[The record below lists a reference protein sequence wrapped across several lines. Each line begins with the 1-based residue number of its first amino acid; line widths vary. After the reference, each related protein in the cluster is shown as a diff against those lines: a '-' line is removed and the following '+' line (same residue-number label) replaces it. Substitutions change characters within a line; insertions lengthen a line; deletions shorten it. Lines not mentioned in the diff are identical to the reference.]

1 MSFRIPDVPAK
12 RIVVVGGGFGGL
24 QLCTTLVKN
33 PEFQVVLIDKNN
45 FHQFPPLIY
54 QIATAGL
61 QVSSIAFPFRKMF
74 AGSKNFFYRMC
85 ELRSVHTKER
95 YIQTSI
101 GKLSY
106 DYLVIATGTTT
117 NYFGNQKLQ
126 EESMP
131 MKTISESLGLRN
143 ALLTT
148 FERANTTS
156 SPEERAE
163 LLNVVIVGGG
173 PTGVEIAG
181 ALAEMRQH
189 VLPQDYPDLDTSLF
203 KIHLVQGGSRLLPA
217 MSETASAAALKYLT
231 QMGVDVQLK
240 AYVHDYKQHEVILRD
255 GRSFKSQ
262 TIIWVCGVT
271 GRRINGIDD
280 KFYGPG
286 NRLIVDRFNKVEG
299 LDNVFAVGDCALMK
313 THVYPKGHPQM
324 AQAAI
329 QQGKN
334 LGQNFLRKEHGQI
347 LKPFEYRDL
356 GSMATIGRNK
366 AVADIAGM
374 NLTGFVAWFLWMGVH
389 LMSILG
395 VKNKISTLVDWAWSY
410 ITYDKSN
417 RTLIAVT
424 GFVAWF
430 LWMGVHLMSILGVK
444 NKISTLVDWAWSY
457 ITYDKSNRTLIAV
470 KHPKVIL
477 ERNYEISMRHWGE
490 LSLEQAAE
498 AERLTDTALKKSND
512 DAALKAQAD
521 LARNAL
527 KKAERLLNEIAAED
541 LARAQEQAH
550 AQAQEQ
556 EQAQALS
563 SKVQEAMANAKIQE
577 QAQANA
583 QAQAQAQAK
592 ADGQA
597 QALEQ
602 EKDQED
608 AQAQAQESAQA
619 QAIASRVQETLAK
632 AQANDQA
639 AKVAKSATQ
648 VIDTNNEV
656 AAAEAKTNVKK
667 ASLKQVK
674 SSKRTATKK

>member
-417 RTLIAVT
+417 RTLIAV
-424 GFVAWF
+424 
-430 LWMGVHLMSILGVK
+430 
-444 NKISTLVDWAWSY
+444 
-457 ITYDKSNRTLIAV
+457 

-541 LARAQEQAH
+541 LARAQEQQK

-563 SKVQEAMANAKIQE
+563 SKVQEAMANAKSQE

-602 EKDQED
+602 EKAQED

-632 AQANDQA
+632 AQA

-648 VIDTNNEV
+648 VIVANNEV

>member
-417 RTLIAVT
+417 RTLIAV
-424 GFVAWF
+424 
-430 LWMGVHLMSILGVK
+430 
-444 NKISTLVDWAWSY
+444 
-457 ITYDKSNRTLIAV
+457 

-541 LARAQEQAH
+541 LARAQEQQK

-563 SKVQEAMANAKIQE
+563 SKVQEAMANAKSQE

-602 EKDQED
+602 EKAQED

-619 QAIASRVQETLAK
+619 QALASRVQETLAK

-648 VIDTNNEV
+648 KPATNNEV

>member
-417 RTLIAVT
+417 RTLIAV
-424 GFVAWF
+424 
-430 LWMGVHLMSILGVK
+430 
-444 NKISTLVDWAWSY
+444 
-457 ITYDKSNRTLIAV
+457 

-583 QAQAQAQAK
+583 QAQAQAQAQ

-602 EKDQED
+602 EKAQED

>member
-417 RTLIAVT
+417 RTLIAV
-424 GFVAWF
+424 
-430 LWMGVHLMSILGVK
+430 
-444 NKISTLVDWAWSY
+444 
-457 ITYDKSNRTLIAV
+457 

-583 QAQAQAQAK
+583 QAQAQAQAQ

-602 EKDQED
+602 EKAQED
-608 AQAQAQESAQA
+608 AQAQAQAQESAQA

>member
-271 GRRINGIDD
+271 GRRIDGIDD

-417 RTLIAVT
+417 RTLIAV
-424 GFVAWF
+424 
-430 LWMGVHLMSILGVK
+430 
-444 NKISTLVDWAWSY
+444 
-457 ITYDKSNRTLIAV
+457 

-498 AERLTDTALKKSND
+498 AERLTDTALKKSNE

-556 EQAQALS
+556 ETAQVLS
-563 SKVQEAMANAKIQE
+563 SKVQEAMANAKIQD
-577 QAQANA
+577 QALSQ
-583 QAQAQAQAK
+583 

-597 QALEQ
+597 QTLEQ
-602 EKDQED
+602 EKAQED

-648 VIDTNNEV
+648 VTATNNEV

>member
-417 RTLIAVT
+417 RTLIAV
-424 GFVAWF
+424 
-430 LWMGVHLMSILGVK
+430 
-444 NKISTLVDWAWSY
+444 
-457 ITYDKSNRTLIAV
+457 

>member
-417 RTLIAVT
+417 RTLIAV
-424 GFVAWF
+424 
-430 LWMGVHLMSILGVK
+430 
-444 NKISTLVDWAWSY
+444 
-457 ITYDKSNRTLIAV
+457 

-556 EQAQALS
+556 EKAQALS
-563 SKVQEAMANAKIQE
+563 SKVQEAMANAKSQE

-602 EKDQED
+602 EKAQED

-648 VIDTNNEV
+648 VTATNNEV

>member
-417 RTLIAVT
+417 RTLIAV
-424 GFVAWF
+424 
-430 LWMGVHLMSILGVK
+430 
-444 NKISTLVDWAWSY
+444 
-457 ITYDKSNRTLIAV
+457 

-498 AERLTDTALKKSND
+498 AERLTDTALKKSNE

-541 LARAQEQAH
+541 LARAQEQQK

-563 SKVQEAMANAKIQE
+563 SKVQEAMANAKSQE

-602 EKDQED
+602 EKAQED

-648 VIDTNNEV
+648 VTATNNEV
-656 AAAEAKTNVKK
+656 AAAEAKTTVKK

>member
-417 RTLIAVT
+417 RTLIAV
-424 GFVAWF
+424 
-430 LWMGVHLMSILGVK
+430 
-444 NKISTLVDWAWSY
+444 
-457 ITYDKSNRTLIAV
+457 

-498 AERLTDTALKKSND
+498 AERLTDTALKKSNE

-541 LARAQEQAH
+541 LARAQEQQK

-563 SKVQEAMANAKIQE
+563 SKVQEAMANAKSQE
-577 QAQANA
+577 QAQANAQA

-602 EKDQED
+602 EKAQED
-608 AQAQAQESAQA
+608 AQAQAQESTQA

-648 VIDTNNEV
+648 VIVANNEV

-674 SSKRTATKK
+674 SPKRTATKK

>member
-417 RTLIAVT
+417 RTLIAV
-424 GFVAWF
+424 
-430 LWMGVHLMSILGVK
+430 
-444 NKISTLVDWAWSY
+444 
-457 ITYDKSNRTLIAV
+457 

-541 LARAQEQAH
+541 LARAQEQQK

-563 SKVQEAMANAKIQE
+563 SKVQEAMANAKSQE

-602 EKDQED
+602 EKAQED

-648 VIDTNNEV
+648 VIVANNEV

>member
-24 QLCTTLVKN
+24 KLCTTLVKN

-74 AGSKNFFYRMC
+74 SGSKNFFYRMC

-156 SPEERAE
+156 SPDERAE

-203 KIHLVQGGSRLLPA
+203 KIHLVQGGKRLLPA

-299 LDNVFAVGDCALMK
+299 LDNVFAIGDCALMK

-417 RTLIAVT
+417 RTLIAV
-424 GFVAWF
+424 
-430 LWMGVHLMSILGVK
+430 
-444 NKISTLVDWAWSY
+444 
-457 ITYDKSNRTLIAV
+457 

-498 AERLTDTALKKSND
+498 AERLTDTALKKSSE
-512 DAALKAQAD
+512 DAALNAQAD

-541 LARAQEQAH
+541 LARAQEQQK

-556 EQAQALS
+556 EKAQALS

-577 QAQANA
+577 QV
-583 QAQAQAQAK
+583 QAQAQAQA
-592 ADGQA
+592 DGQA
-597 QALEQ
+597 QVQDQAQEQ
-602 EKDQED
+602 EKAQED

-639 AKVAKSATQ
+639 AKVAKSATKAQ
-648 VIDTNNEV
+648 DTNQD
-656 AAAEAKTNVKK
+656 AAATAGAAEPKTTEKK
-667 ASLKQVK
+667 ASLKQAK
-674 SSKRTATKK
+674 GSKRTSAKK

>member
-1 MSFRIPDVPAK
+1 MSFNIPDVPAK

-24 QLCTTLVKN
+24 KLCSTLAKN

-74 AGSKNFFYRMC
+74 AGSKNFFFRMC
-85 ELRSVHTKER
+85 ELRAVFTKER

-101 GKLSY
+101 GKLHY

-131 MKTISESLGLRN
+131 MKTINESLGLRN
-143 ALLTT
+143 ALLNT

-156 SPEERAE
+156 SEQERAE

-189 VLPQDYPDLDTSLF
+189 VLPRDYPDLDTSLF
-203 KIHLVQGGSRLLPA
+203 KIHLVQGGKRLLPA

-231 QMGVDVQLK
+231 QMGVDVQLR

-271 GRRINGIDD
+271 GRRIQGIDD

-286 NRLIVDRFNKVEG
+286 NRLMVDRFNKVEG

-334 LGQNFLRKEHGQI
+334 LAENFLRKEHGQI

-374 NLTGFVAWFLWMGVH
+374 NLTGFTAWFLWMGVH

-417 RTLIAVT
+417 RTI
-424 GFVAWF
+424 
-430 LWMGVHLMSILGVK
+430 
-444 NKISTLVDWAWSY
+444 
-457 ITYDKSNRTLIAV
+457 IAV

-477 ERNYEISMRHWGE
+477 ERNYEVSMRHWGE

-498 AERLTDTALKKSND
+498 AERLTDMVFKKDEDSSALR
-512 DAALKAQAD
+512 AQEA

-527 KKAERLLNEIAAED
+527 QKAERILNEIAAED
-541 LARAQEQAH
+541 LARAK
-550 AQAQEQ
+550 EQ
-556 EQAQALS
+556 EVQS
-563 SKVQEAMANAKIQE
+563 SKQAPEVVVDSAPQEAAPAK
-577 QAQANA
+577 
-583 QAQAQAQAK
+583 
-592 ADGQA
+592 
-597 QALEQ
+597 
-602 EKDQED
+602 
-608 AQAQAQESAQA
+608 
-619 QAIASRVQETLAK
+619 
-632 AQANDQA
+632 
-639 AKVAKSATQ
+639 KVVKKRTSKKSAS
-648 VIDTNNEV
+648 
-656 AAAEAKTNVKK
+656 
-667 ASLKQVK
+667 ASK
-674 SSKRTATKK
+674 

>member
-417 RTLIAVT
+417 RTLIAV
-424 GFVAWF
+424 
-430 LWMGVHLMSILGVK
+430 
-444 NKISTLVDWAWSY
+444 
-457 ITYDKSNRTLIAV
+457 

-541 LARAQEQAH
+541 LARAQEQQK

-563 SKVQEAMANAKIQE
+563 SKVQEAMANAKSQE
-577 QAQANA
+577 
-583 QAQAQAQAK
+583 QAQAQAQ

-602 EKDQED
+602 EKAQED

-648 VIDTNNEV
+648 VIATNNEV

-674 SSKRTATKK
+674 SPKRTATKK

>member
-417 RTLIAVT
+417 RTLIAV
-424 GFVAWF
+424 
-430 LWMGVHLMSILGVK
+430 
-444 NKISTLVDWAWSY
+444 
-457 ITYDKSNRTLIAV
+457 

-541 LARAQEQAH
+541 LARAQEQQK

-583 QAQAQAQAK
+583 QAQAQAQAQ

-602 EKDQED
+602 EKAQED

-619 QAIASRVQETLAK
+619 KAIASRVQETLAK

>member
-417 RTLIAVT
+417 RTLIAV
-424 GFVAWF
+424 
-430 LWMGVHLMSILGVK
+430 
-444 NKISTLVDWAWSY
+444 
-457 ITYDKSNRTLIAV
+457 

-556 EQAQALS
+556 EKAQALS
-563 SKVQEAMANAKIQE
+563 SKVQEAMANAKSQE

-583 QAQAQAQAK
+583 QAQAQAQAQ

-602 EKDQED
+602 EKAQED
-608 AQAQAQESAQA
+608 AQAQAQESTQA

-648 VIDTNNEV
+648 VIVANNEV

-674 SSKRTATKK
+674 SPKRTATKK

>member
-417 RTLIAVT
+417 RTLIAV
-424 GFVAWF
+424 
-430 LWMGVHLMSILGVK
+430 
-444 NKISTLVDWAWSY
+444 
-457 ITYDKSNRTLIAV
+457 

-556 EQAQALS
+556 EKAQALS
-563 SKVQEAMANAKIQE
+563 SKVQEAMANAKSQE

-597 QALEQ
+597 QTLEQ
-602 EKDQED
+602 EKAQED

-619 QAIASRVQETLAK
+619 QALASRVQETLAK

>member
-417 RTLIAVT
+417 RTLIAV
-424 GFVAWF
+424 
-430 LWMGVHLMSILGVK
+430 
-444 NKISTLVDWAWSY
+444 
-457 ITYDKSNRTLIAV
+457 

-563 SKVQEAMANAKIQE
+563 SKVQEAMANAKSQE
-577 QAQANA
+577 QA

-602 EKDQED
+602 EKAQED

-648 VIDTNNEV
+648 VIATNNEV

-674 SSKRTATKK
+674 SPKRTATKK

>member
-417 RTLIAVT
+417 RTLIAV
-424 GFVAWF
+424 
-430 LWMGVHLMSILGVK
+430 
-444 NKISTLVDWAWSY
+444 
-457 ITYDKSNRTLIAV
+457 

-498 AERLTDTALKKSND
+498 AERLTDTALKKSNE

-541 LARAQEQAH
+541 LARAQEQQK

-563 SKVQEAMANAKIQE
+563 SKVQEAMANAKSQE

-602 EKDQED
+602 EKAQED

-648 VIDTNNEV
+648 VIVANNEV

>member
-417 RTLIAVT
+417 RTLIAV
-424 GFVAWF
+424 
-430 LWMGVHLMSILGVK
+430 
-444 NKISTLVDWAWSY
+444 
-457 ITYDKSNRTLIAV
+457 

-556 EQAQALS
+556 EKAQALS
-563 SKVQEAMANAKIQE
+563 SKVQEAMANAKSQE

-602 EKDQED
+602 EKAQED

>member
-417 RTLIAVT
+417 RTLIAV
-424 GFVAWF
+424 
-430 LWMGVHLMSILGVK
+430 
-444 NKISTLVDWAWSY
+444 
-457 ITYDKSNRTLIAV
+457 

-563 SKVQEAMANAKIQE
+563 SKVQEAMANAKSQE

-602 EKDQED
+602 EKAQKD
-608 AQAQAQESAQA
+608 AQAQSQAPAQAQEDAQA

-674 SSKRTATKK
+674 SSKRTAAKK

>member
-417 RTLIAVT
+417 RTLIAV
-424 GFVAWF
+424 
-430 LWMGVHLMSILGVK
+430 
-444 NKISTLVDWAWSY
+444 
-457 ITYDKSNRTLIAV
+457 

-541 LARAQEQAH
+541 LARAQEQQK

-556 EQAQALS
+556 EKAQALS
-563 SKVQEAMANAKIQE
+563 SKVQEAMANAKSQE

-592 ADGQA
+592 ADGQ
-597 QALEQ
+597 
-602 EKDQED
+602 

-648 VIDTNNEV
+648 VIATNNEV

-674 SSKRTATKK
+674 SPKRTATKK

>member
-1 MSFRIPDVPAK
+1 MSFNIPDVPAK

-24 QLCTTLVKN
+24 KLCTTLAKN

-74 AGSKNFFYRMC
+74 AGSKNFFFRMC
-85 ELRSVHTKER
+85 ELRAVFTKER

-131 MKTISESLGLRN
+131 MKTINESLGLRN
-143 ALLTT
+143 ALLNT

-181 ALAEMRQH
+181 ALAEMRRH
-189 VLPQDYPDLDTSLF
+189 VLPRDYPDLDTSLF
-203 KIHLVQGGSRLLPA
+203 KIHLVQGGKRLLPA

-231 QMGVDVQLK
+231 QMGVDVQLS

-271 GRRINGIDD
+271 GRRISGIDD

-286 NRLIVDRFNKVEG
+286 NRLKVDQFNKVEG

-334 LGQNFLRKEHGQI
+334 LAENFVRKEHGQI
-347 LKPFEYRDL
+347 LKKFEYRDL

-374 NLTGFVAWFLWMGVH
+374 NLTGFTAWFLWMGVH

-417 RTLIAVT
+417 RTI
-424 GFVAWF
+424 
-430 LWMGVHLMSILGVK
+430 
-444 NKISTLVDWAWSY
+444 
-457 ITYDKSNRTLIAV
+457 IAV

-498 AERLTDTALKKSND
+498 AERLTDMAIKQDDNALS
-512 DAALKAQAD
+512 LRAQEA

-541 LARAQEQAH
+541 LARAQA
-550 AQAQEQ
+550 EQ
-556 EQAQALS
+556 EAADAS
-563 SKVQEAMANAKIQE
+563 EAATDVAAPDADATKDASK
-577 QAQANA
+577 
-583 QAQAQAQAK
+583 AK
-592 ADGQA
+592 APDKSKRPA
-597 QALEQ
+597 
-602 EKDQED
+602 KKSTK
-608 AQAQAQESAQA
+608 SAQ
-619 QAIASRVQETLAK
+619 
-632 AQANDQA
+632 
-639 AKVAKSATQ
+639 
-648 VIDTNNEV
+648 
-656 AAAEAKTNVKK
+656 
-667 ASLKQVK
+667 
-674 SSKRTATKK
+674 

>member
-417 RTLIAVT
+417 RTLIAV
-424 GFVAWF
+424 
-430 LWMGVHLMSILGVK
+430 
-444 NKISTLVDWAWSY
+444 
-457 ITYDKSNRTLIAV
+457 

-592 ADGQA
+592 ADGQD

-602 EKDQED
+602 EKAQED

>member
-417 RTLIAVT
+417 RTLIAV
-424 GFVAWF
+424 
-430 LWMGVHLMSILGVK
+430 
-444 NKISTLVDWAWSY
+444 
-457 ITYDKSNRTLIAV
+457 

-541 LARAQEQAH
+541 LARAQEQQK

-563 SKVQEAMANAKIQE
+563 SKVQEAMANAKNQE

-602 EKDQED
+602 EKAQED

>member
-417 RTLIAVT
+417 RTLIAV
-424 GFVAWF
+424 
-430 LWMGVHLMSILGVK
+430 
-444 NKISTLVDWAWSY
+444 
-457 ITYDKSNRTLIAV
+457 

-541 LARAQEQAH
+541 LARAQEQQK

-563 SKVQEAMANAKIQE
+563 SKVQEAMANAKSQE

-597 QALEQ
+597 QTLEQ
-602 EKDQED
+602 EKAQED

-648 VIDTNNEV
+648 VIVANNEV

-674 SSKRTATKK
+674 SPKRTATKK

>member
-417 RTLIAVT
+417 RTLIAV
-424 GFVAWF
+424 
-430 LWMGVHLMSILGVK
+430 
-444 NKISTLVDWAWSY
+444 
-457 ITYDKSNRTLIAV
+457 

-541 LARAQEQAH
+541 LARAQEQQK

-563 SKVQEAMANAKIQE
+563 SKVQEAMANAKSQE

-583 QAQAQAQAK
+583 QAQAQAQAQ

-602 EKDQED
+602 EKAQED

-656 AAAEAKTNVKK
+656 AAAGAKTNVKK

>member
-417 RTLIAVT
+417 RTLIAV
-424 GFVAWF
+424 
-430 LWMGVHLMSILGVK
+430 
-444 NKISTLVDWAWSY
+444 
-457 ITYDKSNRTLIAV
+457 

-541 LARAQEQAH
+541 LARAQEQQK

-563 SKVQEAMANAKIQE
+563 SKVQEAMANAKSQE

-583 QAQAQAQAK
+583 QAQAQAQAQ

-602 EKDQED
+602 EKAQED

-648 VIDTNNEV
+648 VIVANNEV

>member
-417 RTLIAVT
+417 RTLIAV
-424 GFVAWF
+424 
-430 LWMGVHLMSILGVK
+430 
-444 NKISTLVDWAWSY
+444 
-457 ITYDKSNRTLIAV
+457 

-541 LARAQEQAH
+541 LARAQEQQK

-563 SKVQEAMANAKIQE
+563 SKVQEAMANAKSQE

-583 QAQAQAQAK
+583 QAQAQAQAQ

-602 EKDQED
+602 EKAQED

-619 QAIASRVQETLAK
+619 QALASRVQETLAK

>member
-417 RTLIAVT
+417 RTLIAV
-424 GFVAWF
+424 
-430 LWMGVHLMSILGVK
+430 
-444 NKISTLVDWAWSY
+444 
-457 ITYDKSNRTLIAV
+457 

-541 LARAQEQAH
+541 LARAQEQQKAK
-550 AQAQEQ
+550 AQEQ

-563 SKVQEAMANAKIQE
+563 SKVQEAMANAKSQE

-597 QALEQ
+597 QTLEQ
-602 EKDQED
+602 EKAQED